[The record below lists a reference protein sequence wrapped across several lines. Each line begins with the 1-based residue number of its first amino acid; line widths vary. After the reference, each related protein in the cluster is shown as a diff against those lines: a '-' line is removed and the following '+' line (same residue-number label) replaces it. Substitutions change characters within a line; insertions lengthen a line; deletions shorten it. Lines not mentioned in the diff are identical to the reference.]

1 MPSFNNCMKLLSL
14 RKSVFL
20 TFIGI
25 FLFSSAQAWWG
36 AGHMVVGMIAYQ
48 RLEPNAKAQ
57 VDSLIEVLEVQYPYT
72 NHFVAAATWPDDL
85 KAEGVHYYDTWHYT
99 SHHYNPDKVNLPE
112 PQELDV
118 VWAINQS
125 QKILK
130 SRRSRPMEKARALGF
145 LIHFV
150 GDIHQ
155 PLHAGSMFSNDL
167 PGGDM
172 GGNRYR
178 ILDDHGSLHK
188 LWDDGCGYTSE
199 LNNID
204 PYGVPKEP
212 LNKKELKRLEDFAAD
227 LVKAFPESEMKSVGI
242 HDPEFWA
249 MESSKLAQKFAYD
262 GFNGEK
268 EGRKQWLK
276 PGGEPSEA
284 YLTKGQ
290 EIVKQQLA
298 LAGYRL
304 ARMLNYIYKG

>member
-1 MPSFNNCMKLLSL
+1 MSSFNMCMQFLSC

-20 TFIGI
+20 TLIGI
-25 FLFSSAQAWWG
+25 FAFSSAQAWWG
-36 AGHMVVGMIAYQ
+36 AGHMVVGMVAYQ
-48 RLEPNAKAQ
+48 RLEPNAKAK
-57 VDSLIEVLEVQYPYT
+57 VDELIEVLEVQYPYT
-72 NHFVAAATWPDDL
+72 NNFVAAATWPDDL
-85 KAEGVHYYDTWHYT
+85 KAEGVHFYDSWHYT
-99 SHHYNPDKVNLPE
+99 SNHYNPDKVNLPD
-112 PQELDV
+112 PQEVDV
-118 VWAINQS
+118 IWAINEC

-130 SRRSRPMEKARALGF
+130 NRRSRSMEKARALAF

-155 PLHAGSMFSNDL
+155 PLHAGSMFSNEL

-178 ILDDHGSLHK
+178 IVDEHGSLHK

-204 PYGVPKEP
+204 PYGKPKEP
-212 LNKKELKRLEDFAAD
+212 LDKKEMKRLEDFSDA
-227 LVKAFPESEMKSVGI
+227 LVKEYPESDMQSV
-242 HDPEFWA
+242 HLYDPEMWA
-249 MESSKLAQKFAYD
+249 MESSKLAQKYAYD

-268 EGRKQWLK
+268 DGRRQWLK
-276 PGGEPSEA
+276 PGGQPSDE
-284 YLTKGQ
+284 YLHKGQ

-304 ARMLNYIYKG
+304 ANMLNYIYKG